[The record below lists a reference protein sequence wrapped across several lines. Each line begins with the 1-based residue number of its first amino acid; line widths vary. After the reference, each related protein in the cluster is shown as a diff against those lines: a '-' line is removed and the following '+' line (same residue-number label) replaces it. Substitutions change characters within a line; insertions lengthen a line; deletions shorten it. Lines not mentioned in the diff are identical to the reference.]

1 MRALRSDKRWNVVL
15 TAILLVALLL
25 RVAVVVADSGYR
37 PTNDAFEYDYY
48 GRSIAAGHGYG
59 PSGYLRQGGPAA
71 IRGPG
76 YPYLLGAVYAPSDD
90 SRTAGRLL
98 NCLLGAATVLLIY
111 LIAKRVWGRRTGLI
125 AAGFT
130 AVFPPLV
137 LLSRE
142 LVSES
147 LFIPLELA
155 SVLCV
160 LEFRRSGRRVSWAL
174 AAGALCGMAILTR
187 NTGFALLPPIAFGL
201 WGGKGRSLRS
211 SFVAPAVAVL
221 STLVVLTPW
230 LLRDAAEFGRFVP
243 VTTSGGIALAGTY
256 NQASYSDSSA
266 HGAWRDPQ
274 IVPGFTHL
282 FVEPGRDEAEVDQT
296 LRQRAIAFAVDH
308 PEYVAE
314 TSFWNVLRMFE
325 LTGGSVVDQRGR
337 DVSDRGIGST
347 TPPAERIG
355 LALAVAL
362 GLVGAV
368 AILRSRATSRATG
381 ATPRVP
387 TGPAFLWWVPA
398 AMLVI
403 AIPVAGVPRYRLPAD
418 PFLMILAAIGAIWLI
433 DTYWH
438 RAQTER

>member
-1 MRALRSDKRWNVVL
+1 MAAVL
-15 TAILLVALLL
+15 LLALLL
-25 RVAVVVADSGYR
+25 RIAVVVADSGYR

-76 YPYLLGAVYAPSDD
+76 YPYLLGAVYAVSDD

-98 NCLLGAATVLLIY
+98 NCLLGATGVLLVY
-111 LIAKRVWGRRTGLI
+111 LIAKRVWGRRTGLL

-155 SVLCV
+155 AALCV

-174 AAGALCGMAILTR
+174 AAGALCGAAILTR
-187 NTGFALLPPIAFGL
+187 NTGFALLLPVVFGL
-201 WGGKGRSLRS
+201 WGGRERSLRS
-211 SFVAPAVAVL
+211 SVIAPAVAVA
-221 STLVVLTPW
+221 SMLVVLTPW

-243 VTTSGGIALAGTY
+243 VTTSGGIAISGTY
-256 NQASYSDSSA
+256 NQASYSDSSS

-274 IVPGFTHL
+274 IVPGFHHL
-282 FVEPGRDEAEVDQT
+282 FVEPGRNEADVDQI
-296 LRQRAIAFAVDH
+296 LRSRAVSFALDH
-308 PEYVAE
+308 PGYVAE
-314 TSFWNVLRMFE
+314 TSLWNVLRMFE
-325 LTGGSVVDQRGR
+325 LTDGSVVDQRGQK
-337 DVSDRGIGST
+337 VNDRGIGST

-362 GLVGAV
+362 GLIGVMV
-368 AILRSRATSRATG
+368 ILRSRATGRAG
-381 ATPRVP
+381 GTPPAVP
-387 TGPAFLWWVPA
+387 TGPAFLWLVPA
-398 AMLVI
+398 AMLAV
-403 AIPVAGVPRYRLPAD
+403 AIPIAGVPRYRLPAD
-418 PFLMILAAIGAIWLI
+418 PFLMILAAIGAIWLM
-433 DTYWH
+433 DSYRH
-438 RAQTER
+438 RPKTER